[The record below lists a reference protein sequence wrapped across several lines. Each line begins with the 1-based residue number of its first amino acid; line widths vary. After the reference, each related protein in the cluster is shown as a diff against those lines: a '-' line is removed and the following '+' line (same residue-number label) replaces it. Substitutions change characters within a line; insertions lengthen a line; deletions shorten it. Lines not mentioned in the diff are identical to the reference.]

1 RHRPFAN
8 RSVHA
13 RPRCC
18 CDRLSSIS
26 SRPPDVLPEFP
37 SRPMPALV
45 TPLHARLQRSGLVM
59 MKTTLILMLAGALI
73 GVVVASFVVPP
84 ALAWY
89 TAPGGLPQGTQIQA
103 LVQIP
108 EVIRYAT
115 SQLMHGQLIGG
126 AIGAGLGLIGGLVL
140 HFRSR
145 SMTAAPATRTTT
157 A

>member
-1 RHRPFAN
+1 
-8 RSVHA
+8 
-13 RPRCC
+13 
-18 CDRLSSIS
+18 
-26 SRPPDVLPEFP
+26 
-37 SRPMPALV
+37 
-45 TPLHARLQRSGLVM
+45 

-73 GVVVASFVVPP
+73 GVVVAAFVVPP

-115 SQLMHGQLIGG
+115 GRPIHGQLIGG
-126 AIGAGLGLIGGLVL
+126 GVGAALGLIAGLVL
-140 HFRSR
+140 NYRTR
-145 SMTAAPATRTTT
+145 PMAAAPATRTTT

>member
-1 RHRPFAN
+1 
-8 RSVHA
+8 
-13 RPRCC
+13 
-18 CDRLSSIS
+18 
-26 SRPPDVLPEFP
+26 
-37 SRPMPALV
+37 
-45 TPLHARLQRSGLVM
+45 

-73 GVVVASFVVPP
+73 GVVVAAFVVPP

-115 SQLMHGQLIGG
+115 GRLIHGQLIGG
-126 AIGAGLGLIGGLVL
+126 GVGAALGLIAGLVL
-140 HFRSR
+140 NYRTR
-145 SMTAAPATRTTT
+145 PVPTARATRTTT